1 MYKQHLILTSLCP
14 TLKSGVRIKL
24 SMLGGWCMLML
35 VPVLM
40 LHFPGFFLC
49 PVWRMHT
56 QRTYTSHFWPVK
68 HTEGFS
74 YQRVFLLQ
82 VIPSKAPWSVQREVP
97 VTFYDYFLTHPIK
110 IYLNLLL
117 NPQREKLCLNFIK
130 DKPCN

>member
-35 VPVLM
+35 VPVLI

-49 PVWRMHT
+49 PVWR
-56 QRTYTSHFWPVK
+56 TYTSRFWPVK

-74 YQRVFLLQ
+74 YQWVFLLQ